1 MTLKEKMQQLKEYR
15 TRDGSSGRIY
25 SQETRLEEG
34 GCGCGCPSC
43 SGGNHHGGKPHNKF
57 DEYGAADGPEDL
69 DDDGE
74 LSACELKHH
83 FDLNGDGVVT
93 PDEYAAHVKWH
104 CRHPEVL
111 DQMVADYEEV
121 QDHIYDEEDEYD
133 YEPEEYYDDKE
144 GYYELEESKV
154 LSLSKLLV
162 EKKKKT
168 KKDRCYRLAKQKY
181 DVFPSAYASG
191 FIVRCRKGKFAKKKK

>member
-1 MTLKEKMQQLKEYR
+1 MTLQEKMKLLKESR
-15 TRDGSSGRIY
+15 RDGSNGRIY
-25 SQETRLEEG
+25 GQETRLEEG

-43 SGGNHHGGKPHNKF
+43 SGGNHHGGKPHNKY

-121 QDHIYDEEDEYD
+121 QDRIYDEEDEE
-133 YEPEEYYDDKE
+133 YEFEPQYYDDEEK
-144 GYYELEESKV
+144 YYELQE
-154 LSLSKLLV
+154 SKLLV
-162 EKKKKT
+162 LNKLLNE
-168 KKDRCYRLAKQKY
+168 KKDRCYRLAKRKY
-181 DVFPSAYASG
+181 KVFPSAYASG
-191 FIVRCRKGKFAKKKK
+191 FIVRCRKGKVAKKKK

>member
-1 MTLKEKMQQLKEYR
+1 MTLKEKMKLLKESYH
-15 TRDGSSGRIY
+15 RDGSNGRIY
-25 SQETRLEEG
+25 GQETRLEEG

-43 SGGNHHGGKPHNKF
+43 SGGKHHGGKPHNKY

-121 QDHIYDEEDEYD
+121 QDRVHSDEDMEYEYD
-133 YEPEEYYDDKE
+133 PEYYDDE
-144 GYYELEESKV
+144 EEYYELQE
-154 LSLSKLLV
+154 SKLLNLNKLLN
-162 EKKKKT
+162 E
-168 KKDRCYRLAKQKY
+168 KKDRCYRLAKRKY
-181 DVFPSAYASG
+181 KVFPSAYASG
-191 FIVRCRKGKFAKKKK
+191 FIVRCRKGKIAKKKKK

>member
-1 MTLKEKMQQLKEYR
+1 MTLQEKMKLLKESR
-15 TRDGSSGRIY
+15 RDGSNGRVY

-43 SGGNHHGGKPHNKF
+43 SGGKHHSGKPHNKF

-111 DQMVADYEEV
+111 DQMMADYEEV
-121 QDHIYDEEDEYD
+121 QDHIYDEEDEEYD
-133 YEPEEYYDDKE
+133 YDPEYYGDEEEEYY
-144 GYYELEESKV
+144 ELQESKLFNINKI
-154 LSLSKLLV
+154 LS
-162 EKKKKT
+162 E
-168 KKDRCYRLAKQKY
+168 KKDRCYRLAKSKY
-181 DVFPSAYASG
+181 KVFPSAYASG
-191 FIVRCRKGKFAKKKK
+191 FIVRCRKGKVAKKKKK

>member
-1 MTLKEKMQQLKEYR
+1 MTLKEKMKLLKESNR
-15 TRDGSSGRIY
+15 RDGSNLQVYGNMSRI
-25 SQETRLEEG
+25 EEG

-43 SGGNHHGGKPHNKF
+43 SSGDHHGDEPHNKY

-111 DQMVADYEEV
+111 DQMVSDYEEI
-121 QDHIYDEEDEYD
+121 QDRIYDEDDEEDEEYD
-133 YEPEEYYDDKE
+133 YDPEHYDEEEEYY
-144 GYYELEESKV
+144 ELQESK
-154 LSLSKLLV
+154 LNRLNNLLI
-162 EKKKKT
+162 EKKNKKKKKACWKT
-168 KKDRCYRLAKQKY
+168 HKQIGMKIKNGRP
-181 DVFPSAYASG
+181 VPKC
-191 FIVRCRKGKFAKKKK
+191 VPK